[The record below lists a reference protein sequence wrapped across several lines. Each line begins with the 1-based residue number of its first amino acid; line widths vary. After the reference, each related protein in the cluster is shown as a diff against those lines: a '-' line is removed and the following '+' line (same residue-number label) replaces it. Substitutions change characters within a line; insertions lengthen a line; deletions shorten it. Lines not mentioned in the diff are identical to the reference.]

1 MCVECTVHC
10 QNSEPVIGRSMI
22 IIIVF
27 LLYSGSTEGILFIY
41 LLTSATPCFLVS
53 GLQGLIIFELILG
66 GIFIQVFFFSF
77 FFTPKPA
84 FTKLCVCKLIL
95 AFQFL
100 DFQCLPVSIF
110 LSYWSHNPFTGVFL
124 AQGPCCIPGPYSAA
138 LHHLSDMNVS
148 LCRNNYLLLTVII
161 LSL

>member
-10 QNSEPVIGRSMI
+10 QNSEPVVGRSMI

-66 GIFIQVFFFSF
+66 GIFI
-77 FFTPKPA
+77 
-84 FTKLCVCKLIL
+84 
-95 AFQFL
+95 
-100 DFQCLPVSIF
+100 
-110 LSYWSHNPFTGVFL
+110 
-124 AQGPCCIPGPYSAA
+124 
-138 LHHLSDMNVS
+138 
-148 LCRNNYLLLTVII
+148 
-161 LSL
+161 